1 MVAVMNDTEIIEL
14 FWSRSESA
22 ISETSNKYSG
32 YCNTIAMNIL
42 HNREDSEECVNDA
55 FFGVWNSIPPEKPS
69 VLKPF
74 LGRLTRNFALNK
86 YKAYSAKKR
95 GGGTVELLLSELEDC
110 IPSGRNVEAEFDAG
124 VVAGLISDFLNSTG
138 KEQRLIFI
146 RRYWYA
152 DRIAEISKRYGI
164 SENNI
169 KSTLHR
175 TRIKLKEFLEKEGV
189 TI

>member
-1 MVAVMNDTEIIEL
+1 MNDAEIIEL
-14 FWSRSESA
+14 YWSRSESA
-22 ISETSNKYSG
+22 ISETSNKYGG

-42 HNREDSEECVNDA
+42 HNHEDSEECVSDV

-69 VLKPF
+69 LLKPF
-74 LGRLTRNFALNK
+74 IGRITRNFALNK

-110 IPSGRNVEAEFDAG
+110 IPSWRNVEAEYEAG
-124 VVAGLISDFLNSTG
+124 FVAGLISEFLSTAG

-152 DRIAEISKRYGI
+152 DKIAEISKRYGI

-169 KSTLHR
+169 KSTLYR
-175 TRIKLKEFLEKEGV
+175 TRIRSKEYLEKEGI